1 MAAAVRRKALRP
13 PLRKSATTNSSSSSS
28 RGISGIPPPTSSAI
42 AARDSRASA
51 AEVDP
56 LMAASFLPF
65 CSYCEKQIVIPN
77 NGILYCSEACKKR
90 DRDIKPHPIPIC
102 GSAPIQQIG
111 GFGSWNTPPL
121 SPRIGY
127 IDTAP
132 PNLIAP
138 TSPTSARSIPMSRTV
153 SNPNG
158 GDVSFSP
165 PSDPIPLH
173 RRSAYEISY
182 PSMSA
187 PPSPTSSSGVY
198 LPSKRPHHLPRN
210 NTFTSV
216 PSLTNSPGTSVSSH
230 GQYNPYQATMAR
242 PLPPIHNPYSY
253 SFSSSPR
260 SIDLVTPIS
269 SITSQ
274 PAGLANTSF
283 PSPTS
288 DQFYEKKILSN
299 SEQGAGQGSLKKL
312 FNFEGMRAPPQPMR
326 SSPMASRAASPAPMM
341 STTSRSGSPTP
352 GSVAESTKL
361 RSTWTDIY

>member
-1 MAAAVRRKALRP
+1 MAAVRRKALRP
-13 PLRKSATTNSSSSSS
+13 PILRKSATSNSA
-28 RGISGIPPPTSSAI
+28 RGIPPPSLSAI
-42 AARDSRASA
+42 AARDSRAA
-51 AEVDP
+51 AELIDP

-65 CSYCEKQIVIPN
+65 CAHCDKQIVIPN
-77 NGILYCSEACKKR
+77 HGVLYCSEACKRR
-90 DRDIKPHPIPIC
+90 DRDTKSHPIPIS
-102 GSAPIQQIG
+102 GSLPLHQQQHG

-121 SPRIGY
+121 SPRLAY
-127 IDTAP
+127 SEVAPP

-138 TSPTSARSIPMSRTV
+138 TSPTSALSIPLSRTT
-153 SNPNG
+153 SSP
-158 GDVSFSP
+158 GDHQNSFSP

-173 RRSAYEISY
+173 RRSAYELSY

-216 PSLTNSPGTSVSSH
+216 PSLAHSPTASSSSH
-230 GQYNPYQATMAR
+230 GQYHPYQGNFAR

-274 PAGLANTSF
+274 PAGLAPASSSTGS
-283 PSPTS
+283 TVE
-288 DQFYEKKILSN
+288 QLYEKKAIPS
-299 SEQGAGQGSLKKL
+299 SSHSQGTLKRL
-312 FNFEGMRAPPQPMR
+312 FNFDGMRAPPQQTMRTLPMV
-326 SSPMASRAASPAPMM
+326 SRAVSPAPIT
-341 STTSRSGSPTP
+341 SSASRSSSPTP
-352 GSVAESTKL
+352 GSVADGTKL
-361 RSTWTDIY
+361 KSAWTDLY